1 MPKVKASAKAHT
13 SAIPDQEVDTPS
25 SHEESASSD
34 HESESEISFSPKQK
48 TSNQYSKAANVHAI
62 YRGTQNGLDS

>member
-1 MPKVKASAKAHT
+1 MPKVKALAKAHR

-25 SHEESASSD
+25 SHEESTGSD
-34 HESESEISFSPKQK
+34 HESESEISFHPSRKQA
-48 TSNQYSKAANVHAI
+48 TNLERQQMFYAI